1 MIICLDTK
9 AEINVL
15 DDYIYSCSAVVH
27 TYTYLDLQWYY
38 YTRVKLS
45 LRSLSVVP
53 YNILSITL
61 YVHPALYCGPYS
73 SKYCIIHTCMRTVHT
88 YVNVTI

>member
-1 MIICLDTK
+1 MCLMT
-9 AEINVL
+9 NM
-15 DDYIYSCSAVVH
+15 YSCSAMVH

-61 YVHPALYCGPYS
+61 YFILWIVQFKVLHNTYMYAHC
-73 SKYCIIHTCMRTVHT
+73 TVHT